1 MKSMKKCVVT
11 KEKISKRIKL
21 DKRRSNKRHPSAGT
35 FYTSSAGAVMLLIL
49 TLTLSFLGVCNL
61 GFIVSTASAV
71 SAEITVTASGPQN
84 IDVKPDASGAT
95 ATSIGVDNVNIT
107 STCRSGYNL
116 TIFTSI
122 NDN

>member
-1 MKSMKKCVVT
+1 MKQR
-11 KEKISKRIKL
+11 KECLGTQNNRLSTVI
-21 DKRRSNKRHPSAGT
+21 RRYFNAGFST
-35 FYTSSAGAVMLLIL
+35 LLQAGAVMLLIL
-49 TLTLSFLGVCNL
+49 ILTLSFLGVCNL

-71 SAEITVTASGPQN
+71 SAEITVTTSGPQN